1 MRRHLCD
8 PRGHHFSLIAAAAIV
23 LLLLLPSSASAAPPG
38 NDNRAAAEPIPAF
51 PATIQGST
59 VDATVERLDP
69 QVSECGSVE
78 STVWY
83 RIDQAPDGTIVID
96 VSGVGLAPVL
106 RVYRVGKSSIEELV
120 CASAKAGGSA
130 RVGVETT
137 RGSSYLVLV
146 GKKPKTADAPFTLT
160 AGLFLPPANDT
171 ASQAKK
177 LGKAPASAKGSTLG
191 ATSSENDPEG
201 CRLSGGTVWY
211 SVLPGGAE
219 RLLVRLQAQGTFDAA
234 VAVVERIRSEAT
246 VVGCSATNSKGAAV
260 LPVPVRKSATYLIVV
275 GPRGNSWPGEFTL
288 QVLRAQARERAPG
301 KPLAGGLARGTLNG
315 LTDVN
320 DVWWAA
326 MQPGSTY
333 RIALVV
339 EALRLDVARAE
350 RYDIANA
357 VLFRLHDVHA
367 GTRWWRPVHLR
378 ARGTLGNGI
387 CRVFAARRGG
397 GARRHRRR
405 LGAREPLGDPGVA
418 RSGVCRC
425 RRPLPLRRHRAERRP
440 TPPRW
445 CSIGVGDPPDRFRL
459 ADCEL
464 RRSDQAAAGA
474 RPVRGRRP
482 GRDRHT
488 CVEVHAGARDQANHH
503 HDADG
508 VVDRARSTGLRGV
521 HRHDDSEARHRAG
534 EAPDRPLRPA
544 RRLAVLPDDRRRRRV
559 RHGCRGHRRRS
570 AGGGHARRSRAR
582 SPSARA
588 GAATPSCSSRRR
600 CRRVRAAAEP
610 AEAGESEDGRACAR
624 ALPSRAAAPRRPD
637 PGLLAPAATVQ
648 SS

>member
-8 PRGHHFSLIAAAAIV
+8 LRGHHFSLIAAVAIV

-59 VDATVERLDP
+59 VEATVERLDP

-130 RVGVETT
+130 RVGVEAT

-146 GKKPKTADAPFTLT
+146 GRKPKTADAPFTLT

-234 VAVVERIRSEAT
+234 VAVVERVRSEAT

-333 RIALVV
+333 RIALSSKPCASMSLGQRGTTLRTLSCSGYTTFTPGPDGGGRYIFELVAPSGTGSAAYSLRVAVAGADDIGVGSELESLSVIRGSLAPASVDVV
-339 EALRLDVARAE
+339 DLYHFDITERSDVRLRLDGAASASVILLTDSGSRIASSGDQIRRQLERGRYVVAVRGETGTPASRYTLGLVIRRITTTTLTASSTELVPRAAVGFTVTTTPRPDTGRVKLQIDRFDPLGGWQFYRMIDVAVGSGTVAWTPPALGRWRARAT
-350 RYDIANA
+350 
-357 VLFRLHDVHA
+357 F
-367 GTRWWRPVHLR
+367 T
-378 ARGTLGNGI
+378 GTLT
-387 CRVFAARRGG
+387 FS
-397 GARRHRRR
+397 
-405 LGAREPLGDPGVA
+405 PS
-418 RSGVCRC
+418 RSGYAFVLVAQ
-425 RRPLPLRRHRAERRP
+425 PLP
-440 TPPRW
+440 
-445 CSIGVGDPPDRFRL
+445 S
-459 ADCEL
+459 
-464 RRSDQAAAGA
+464 
-474 RPVRGRRP
+474 
-482 GRDRHT
+482 
-488 CVEVHAGARDQANHH
+488 
-503 HDADG
+503 
-508 VVDRARSTGLRGV
+508 STSG
-521 HRHDDSEARHRAG
+521 S
-534 EAPDRPLRPA
+534 
-544 RRLAVLPDDRRRRRV
+544 
-559 RHGCRGHRRRS
+559 
-570 AGGGHARRSRAR
+570 
-582 SPSARA
+582 
-588 GAATPSCSSRRR
+588 
-600 CRRVRAAAEP
+600 
-610 AEAGESEDGRACAR
+610 
-624 ALPSRAAAPRRPD
+624 
-637 PGLLAPAATVQ
+637 
-648 SS
+648 